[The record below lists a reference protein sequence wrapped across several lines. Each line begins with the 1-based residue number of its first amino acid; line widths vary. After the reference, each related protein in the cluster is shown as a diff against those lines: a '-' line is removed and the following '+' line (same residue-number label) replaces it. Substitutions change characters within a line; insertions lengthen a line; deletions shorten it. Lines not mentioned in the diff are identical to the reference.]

1 MIYLQI
7 LLLIS
12 ILGGGM
18 LLLAQNWSPVLPLV
32 ILGSQVAVLP
42 LALWILVF
50 VVAGILTS
58 AILQFLNYLAGRFT
72 RGSVRTPPPPPSPRS
87 RYSETPS
94 TRPPKARRSSKQ
106 GRIEEEPVKRIFKE
120 EWEFGQE
127 WDFEDASTVATPT
140 PDVQE
145 WGKKDEP
152 EDEDWNIEKPPV
164 QPTQP
169 TFKRSL
175 DRSETIKRESVNFE
189 VRQEPKNVSQS
200 GSVYTQQYREAKSSE
215 SGLDKKEQVYDAN
228 YRVITPPVRQPP
240 PETTEEEEDWI

>member
-1 MIYLQI
+1 MIYVQI

-42 LALWILVF
+42 LALWILLF

-58 AILQFLNYLAGRFT
+58 AILQFLNYLSGRFT
-72 RGSVRTPPPPPSPRS
+72 RESVRTPPPSPSPRS

-94 TRPPKARRSSKQ
+94 TRPPKAHRSSKQ
-106 GRIEEEPVKRIFKE
+106 GRMEEEPVIRTYRG

-127 WDFEDASTVATPT
+127 WDFEDASTVDSTKPE
-140 PDVQE
+140 VQE
-145 WGKKDEP
+145 WAKKGEP
-152 EDEDWNIEKPPV
+152 EDEDWNIDKPPV

-169 TFKRSL
+169 RFKRSL
-175 DRSETIKRESVNFE
+175 ERPETIKRELVDFE
-189 VRQEPKNVSQS
+189 VRQEPKDVSQS
-200 GSVYTQQYREAKSSE
+200 GSVYSQRYREATSDQE
-215 SGLDKKEQVYDAN
+215 GVDKNEQVYDAN
-228 YRVITPPVRQPP
+228 YRVIMPPVRQPP